1 MTLVGWL
8 QIGLMVTAVAL
19 VVKPLGLYM
28 AHVFNGERTWLTPV
42 LGPVERLFYAMSG
55 VDRDREQGWLGYTL
69 AMLAFSVA
77 AFVMLY
83 LILRF
88 QDLLPFN
95 PQGFAG
101 VAPDLAFNT
110 AVSFVTNTNWQA

>member
-69 AMLAFSVA
+69 AMLAF
-77 AFVMLY
+77 
-83 LILRF
+83 
-88 QDLLPFN
+88 
-95 PQGFAG
+95 G
-101 VAPDLAFNT
+101 V
-110 AVSFVTNTNWQA
+110 V